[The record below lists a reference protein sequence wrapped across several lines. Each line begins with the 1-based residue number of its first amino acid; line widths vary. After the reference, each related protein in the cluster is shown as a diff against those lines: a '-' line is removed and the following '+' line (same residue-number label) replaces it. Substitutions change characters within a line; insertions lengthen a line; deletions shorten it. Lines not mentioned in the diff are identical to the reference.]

1 MKLVQIHFCTGE
13 KETMTVILQY
23 LNIYYLSSHSVG
35 RSTYFTPRHPLH
47 LYVENRGKKRWVRL
61 TGRDRVSNGRR
72 VLSEELNWALNKA
85 WFWKRKCEDGRQS
98 GCKHWHS
105 NAPSQQR
112 KWSAGEKETPSLFSG
127 RINRSSTHRKHI
139 TDKKRNH
146 EKFGK
151 NYKKSQR
158 FYISQYV
165 DTVWIFT
172 MHSSHTLFYYF
183 DLKSNHFDVDSFNL
197 YTLLNIL

>member
-1 MKLVQIHFCTGE
+1 MFALCNHEFVRRRFLITGAEKELVPIQFCTGE

-85 WFWKRKCEDGRQS
+85 WFWKQKCEDGRQS

-105 NAPSQQR
+105 NAPSQRR
-112 KWSAGEKETPSLFSG
+112 KWSAGEKETPSLFSSRNTPVLHTG
-127 RINRSSTHRKHI
+127 RHYWQEKKLMKHFSTESKVWL
-139 TDKKRNH
+139 
-146 EKFGK
+146 
-151 NYKKSQR
+151 
-158 FYISQYV
+158 ISE
-165 DTVWIFT
+165 FR
-172 MHSSHTLFYYF
+172 HSSIFIHTYI
-183 DLKSNHFDVDSFNL
+183 H
-197 YTLLNIL
+197 T